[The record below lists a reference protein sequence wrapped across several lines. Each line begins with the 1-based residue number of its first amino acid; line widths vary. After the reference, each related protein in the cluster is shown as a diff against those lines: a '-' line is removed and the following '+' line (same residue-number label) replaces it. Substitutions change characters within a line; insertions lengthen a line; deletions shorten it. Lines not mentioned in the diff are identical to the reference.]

1 MMKTAARSGFA
12 SALFPSA
19 SIREGRK
26 KRSRRKNAK
35 NRKKS
40 RKKPRNPGTKQ
51 KNGTS
56 AAPGRSVL
64 LAPLARGER
73 KASFGA
79 RAKSAFALLLEKVTK
94 PPADAGEKEFDESDN

>member
-1 MMKTAARSGFA
+1 MVTVVTVQCDRPTTVATVT
-12 SALFPSA
+12 
-19 SIREGRK
+19 
-26 KRSRRKNAK
+26 
-35 NRKKS
+35 NRH
-40 RKKPRNPGTKQ
+40 GDE
-51 KNGTS
+51 